1 MAQMR
6 TQRLGFVG
14 LGEDTVSACL
24 SMLKIIDGRSSVHW
38 DQSIPDDADVLMVGF
53 DQQERARNT
62 ELSDKPC
69 IVVYPNSR
77 DRPASTFTLPHPFR
91 VMQLLDVLDEVVR
104 TLAADSAPDRPGDTI
119 QPIEPESA
127 ADFCASLHQVITNQN
142 EQRSELYC
150 SNSEEGQL
158 LVKPT
163 SHRFYA
169 RPALLHALNAGAV
182 TLSPLA
188 PYSEPVPEGMAA
200 RPLFELAWLTGA
212 NHSDG
217 LLPWLNPDSQF
228 QLSRWPSAAAL
239 NKSRPLL
246 SLCALMTRRALGLAQ
261 LQTLSKCDK
270 QALYHFLNACEI
282 SGLLVSERR
291 ITATQPTS
299 VPMESQRF
307 GGLIRG
313 LRTRLGLS

>member
-1 MAQMR
+1 MR

-14 LGEDTVSACL
+14 LGDDTVSACL

-38 DQSIPDDADVLMVGF
+38 DQSVPGDADVLMVAC
-53 DQQERARNT
+53 DQQEQTRQAD
-62 ELSDKPC
+62 LSDKPC
-69 IVVYPNSR
+69 IVVYPTTR

-104 TLAADSAPDRPGDTI
+104 TLATDSDIDRPSATI
-119 QPIEPESA
+119 QPAKPESV
-127 ADFCASLHQVITNQN
+127 ADFCASLHRVITTQN

-150 SNSEEGQL
+150 SHSEEGQL
-158 LVKPT
+158 LVKPA

-188 PYSEPVPEGMAA
+188 PYAQPVPEGMAA

-217 LLPWLNPDSQF
+217 LLPWLNPDSHF

-270 QALYHFLNACEI
+270 QTLYHFLNACEI

-291 ITATQPTS
+291 ATAAQPTP
-299 VPMESQRF
+299 VPVESQRF

>member
-1 MAQMR
+1 MR

-14 LGEDTVSACL
+14 LGDDTVSACL

-38 DQSIPDDADVLMVGF
+38 HQSVPGDADVLMVAF
-53 DQQERARNT
+53 DQQEQTRQMN
-62 ELSDKPC
+62 LSDKPC
-69 IVVYPNSR
+69 IVVYPNTR

-104 TLAADSAPDRPGDTI
+104 TLTTDGDHDQPSTTSQPTKPGTV
-119 QPIEPESA
+119 
-127 ADFCASLHQVITNQN
+127 ADFCASLHRVITTKA

-158 LVKPT
+158 LVKPA

-182 TLSPLA
+182 TLSPLT
-188 PYSEPVPEGMAA
+188 PYAQPVPEGMAA

-212 NHSDG
+212 NHNNA
-217 LLPWLNPDSQF
+217 LLPWLDTDSHF

-261 LQTLSKCDK
+261 LQALSKCNEST
-270 QALYHFLNACEI
+270 LYHFLNACEI

-291 ITATQPTS
+291 TTAAQQTA
-299 VPMESQRF
+299 VPVESQRF

>member
-1 MAQMR
+1 MR

-14 LGEDTVSACL
+14 LGDDTVSACL

-38 DQSIPDDADVLMVGF
+38 DQSVPGEADVLMVAC
-53 DQQERARNT
+53 DQQEQTHQAD
-62 ELSDKPC
+62 LSNKPC
-69 IVVYPNSR
+69 IVVYPTTR

-104 TLAADSAPDRPGDTI
+104 TLTTDGDPDHTGATPVELAKPGS
-119 QPIEPESA
+119 E
-127 ADFCASLHQVITNQN
+127 ADFCASLYRVITTKT

-158 LVKPT
+158 LVKPA

-169 RPALLHALNAGAV
+169 RPALLHALNAGTV
-182 TLSPLA
+182 TLSQLA
-188 PYSEPVPEGMAA
+188 PYTDPVPEGMAA

-217 LLPWLNPDSQF
+217 LLPWLEPDSQF

-270 QALYHFLNACEI
+270 QTLYHFLNACEI

-291 ITATQPTS
+291 TTATQPTP
-299 VPMESQRF
+299 VPVESQRF

>member
-1 MAQMR
+1 MR

-14 LGEDTVSACL
+14 LGDDTVSACL

-38 DQSIPDDADVLMVGF
+38 DQSVPGDADVLMVAC
-53 DQQERARNT
+53 DQQEQTRQT
-62 ELSDKPC
+62 DLSDKPC
-69 IVVYPNSR
+69 IVVYPTTR

-104 TLAADSAPDRPGDTI
+104 TLATDSDHDQPGASPI
-119 QPIEPESA
+119 QPAKSGSE
-127 ADFCASLHQVITNQN
+127 ADFCASLHQVITTKA
-142 EQRSELYC
+142 EQRNELYC

-158 LVKPT
+158 LVKPA

-188 PYSEPVPEGMAA
+188 PYAGPVPEGMAA

-212 NHSDG
+212 NHSNG
-217 LLPWLNPDSQF
+217 LLPWLEPDSHF

-246 SLCALMTRRALGLAQ
+246 SLCALMTRRALDLAQ
-261 LQTLSKCDK
+261 LQALSKCDEK
-270 QALYHFLNACEI
+270 TLYHFLNACEI
-282 SGLLVSERR
+282 SGLLVSKRR
-291 ITATQPTS
+291 TTTAQPPP
-299 VPMESQRF
+299 VPVESQRF